1 MILWQKVRTT
11 LPWLPVYLWQRIARD
26 TVVRG
31 PVHLIIALADHF
43 EPSYAPNPPGGYA
56 EKDVQDQRLE
66 RWCRE
71 YPMAVRDWRD
81 HDGFPFRHTYFYPAE
96 QYDKGLLDR
105 LAEHCHAG
113 WGEVEIHL
121 HHGAYSPD
129 NSANTRRQIE
139 DFRDTLVKHGCLSQ
153 WDGEGSTRYAFV
165 HGNWALANSHQGR
178 FCGVDDEMK
187 ILAETGCYADLTL
200 PSAPSLAQIRKI
212 NALYECS
219 LPLDERA
226 PHRRGRDLTS
236 GRPPTTFPLIIQGP
250 LALDFG
256 RPIRRWLVP
265 RIDNSDINTSHPP
278 TVERLRLW
286 RQAGIRVRGRL
297 DWLFI
302 KLHCHGMIPSDN
314 EAMLGAPMRRFLRDV
329 VEEGENGRQYKVHFV
344 TAREMVNIA
353 LAACDGHE
361 GNPGDYR
368 DYRLRLI
375 RAEPMSKPDGKLRLR
390 AVGQRG

>member
-1 MILWQKVRTT
+1 MIVWQKIRSVV
-11 LPWLPVYLWQRIARD
+11 PWVPGYLWQRMTRRAG
-26 TVVRG
+26 VRG
-31 PVHLIIALADHF
+31 HAHLIVGLADHF
-43 EPSYAPNPPGGYA
+43 EPSYVPNPPGGYA
-56 EKDVQDQRLE
+56 KRDVQERRLE

-71 YPMAVRDWRD
+71 YPILVQDWRD
-81 HDGFPFRHTYFYPAE
+81 RDGFPFRHTYFYPAE

-121 HHGAYSPD
+121 HHGVRRPD
-129 NSANTRRQIE
+129 NSENTRRQLVG
-139 DFRDTLVKHGCLSQ
+139 FRDALVKHGCLSR
-153 WDGEGSTRYAFV
+153 WDGAGSTRYAFL
-165 HGNWALANSHQGR
+165 HGNWALANSDHGR

-200 PSAPSLAQIRKI
+200 PSAPSRSQTRKI

-250 LALDFG
+250 LLVDFG
-256 RPIRRWLVP
+256 GRMRGWPVP
-265 RIDNSDINTSHPP
+265 RIENSNINVAHTP

-286 RQAGIRVRGRL
+286 RQAGISVRGRP

-302 KLHCHGMIPSDN
+302 KLHCHGMIAHDN
-314 EAMLGAPMRRFLRDV
+314 EVMLGAPMRDFLRGAV
-329 VEEGENGRQYKVHFV
+329 QEAKNGGQYALHFV

-353 LAACDGHE
+353 LAACDGRE

-368 DYRLRLI
+368 DYRLKLI
-375 RAEPMSKPDGKLRLR
+375 RSEPISEPHGKLRFG
-390 AVGQRG
+390 VGQRA